1 MTPARYV
8 SHRLERAPRAAVVLF
23 DTVGLA
29 VLVIGLTAPARLVEG
44 ATHG

>member
-8 SHRLERAPRAAVVLF
+8 SHRLERAARAAVVLF

-29 VLVIGLTAPARLVEG
+29 VLVIGLTVPARRVEG
-44 ATHG
+44 GTHG